1 MKIKNTSAN
10 ELNNDLQ
17 KISNWAYQRKMSFN
31 PDPLKQSQEVIFSR
45 EMTKTNHPT
54 LVFNENPVHQVAL
67 HKHLGMYLDC
77 KLNFEEH
84 LKTII
89 NKIIKTIGLLRK
101 FQNFLPRKSLLTIY
115 KSFIRPHFDYGDI
128 IYDQTYNT
136 SFHQRLELL
145 QYNAAL
151 AITGAIHGTSKE
163 KLYNELG
170 LESLQNRQW
179 YRKLSF
185 LYKVI
190 ANQSPSY
197 LFKMIPNKNMSFPTR
212 GSDNIPSLDT
222 THNFFQN
229 SYFPSSIKESNR
241 LDIDIRKS
249 DSISIF
255 KKRILSFIRP
265 LPNKVSNS
273 HNPQGLK
280 LLTRLR
286 LGLTHLRYHKFKH
299 NFLDTINP
307 LCSCGSDIETALHF
321 LLYCPNVMQCR
332 KTLLSKNSEIN
343 SELITRN
350 DLALTETLLFGD
362 NSFSQYDNSRIL
374 DASIAFI
381 VASKRFD
388 YPLLV

>member
-1 MKIKNTSAN
+1 
-10 ELNNDLQ
+10 
-17 KISNWAYQRKMSFN
+17 
-31 PDPLKQSQEVIFSR
+31 
-45 EMTKTNHPT
+45 MTKTNHPT

-67 HKHLGMYLDC
+67 HKYLAMYLDC

-89 NKIIKTIGLLRK
+89 NKIIKTIGLLCK
-101 FQNFLPRKSLLTIY
+101 FQNFLPRKLLLAIY

-136 SFHQRLELL
+136 SFHQRLKSL

-151 AITGAIHGTSKE
+151 AITVAIPGTSKE

-170 LESLQNRQW
+170 LESLENRRW

-185 LYKVI
+185 LHKLI

-197 LFKMIPNKNMSFPTR
+197 LFKMIPKKNMSRPTR
-212 GSDNIPSLDT
+212 GSDSIPLLGT
-222 THNFFQN
+222 KHNFFQN
-229 SYFPSSIKESNR
+229 SYFPSSIKEWNR
-241 LDIDIRKS
+241 LDIWKS

-255 KKRILSFIRP
+255 KKRVLSFIRP

-273 HNPQGLK
+273 HNPQGVK

-286 LGLTHLRYHKFKH
+286 LGLSHLCYHKFNH

-307 LCSCGSDIETALHF
+307 LCS
-321 LLYCPNVMQCR
+321 Y
-332 KTLLSKNSEIN
+332 
-343 SELITRN
+343 
-350 DLALTETLLFGD
+350 
-362 NSFSQYDNSRIL
+362 
-374 DASIAFI
+374 
-381 VASKRFD
+381 
-388 YPLLV
+388 